1 MELIILNSRSAGNGY
16 ILRGDAGEILLFE
29 AGVNLLEVKK
39 ALNFKID
46 KVLGAL
52 ISHEHQ

>member
-16 ILRGDAGEILLFE
+16 ILRGEDGDILLFE